1 MEGTSQK
8 ILDKVAE
15 ISDSMIK
22 LQSEIDFVRVRYSH
36 VPKIQEELESAQ
48 KVVDKNQ
55 RLLVQFL
62 ENSLVMS

>member
-22 LQSEIDFVRVRYSH
+22 LQSEIDFVRVHYSH

-48 KVVDKNQ
+48 RIVDKNQ
-55 RLLVQFL
+55 RLLVQFI
-62 ENSLVMS
+62 ENSLVTS

>member
-1 MEGTSQK
+1 MEGNSQK

-22 LQSEIDFVRVRYSH
+22 LQSEIDFVRVHYSH

-48 KVVDKNQ
+48 RIVDKNQ

-62 ENSLVMS
+62 ENSLVTS

>member
-1 MEGTSQK
+1 MEGKSQK

-22 LQSEIDFVRVRYSH
+22 LQSEIDFVRVHYSH

-48 KVVDKNQ
+48 RIVDKNQ
-55 RLLVQFL
+55 RLLVQFI
-62 ENSLVMS
+62 ENSLVTS